1 MTGPVVA
8 GQEARGKEP
17 AFGRAA
23 QCRPRTEG
31 TRAPPSPQ
39 GLSLLGS
46 EPGTKRSRDG
56 SELWLSV
63 RTFLWLVVS
72 EKNLSRGN
80 AEPLKMDFGFLVVVT
95 F

>member
-1 MTGPVVA
+1 MA

-23 QCRPRTEG
+23 QRRPRMEG
-31 TRAPPSPQ
+31 TRAPSPR

-46 EPGTKRSRDG
+46 EPGTERGRDG
-56 SELWLSV
+56 SEPWLSV

-72 EKNLSRGN
+72 EKNCPGEKQSL
-80 AEPLKMDFGFLVVVT
+80 
-95 F
+95 